1 MTARGP
7 SRTFS
12 EWVEKTIADPAS
24 GSRLPTIRQLS
35 RDFGLSE
42 STVHKCLRACINDGR
57 LTAIRGRGL
66 FITSRMPQPV
76 GPAPRSGTSSSLSIA
91 DALMEDIAAGKL
103 KHGEALPAVKLLS
116 RQFKA
121 GQASV
126 TDAYR
131 ILQQRGLVRRVG
143 KKFWVGGLQSIR
155 DFGARSTVVCLNFSE
170 GDPTDLTS
178 NSEILHAFEFME
190 DELHNHRLSMRFE
203 DSGRMAVFF
212 RPRALQKTDIAR
224 FVITGVTSARL
235 QTLFPQIRSLETFLS
250 RSGKRI
256 LVCGQ
261 HSDKGT
267 ERRLPKYTDYF
278 CHGTIITN
286 VVRTAAEYCFRKGFQ
301 NVVLV
306 HRETENNTKD
316 MRFYLRFISELL
328 VRNPNADIT
337 FLIRPLHGDTSP
349 EQVFRRTPAYRQHKH
364 FEYLEGLLSKYA
376 PYTLHDLHK
385 RIRLGPTV
393 NDLLSHAP
401 RGAVWICREAAIACA
416 VDDWC
421 TAHRIPVPSE
431 AAILCFEKEPSLHFR
446 GIAAC
451 IPDWRT
457 IGYIL
462 AHSLIGDIPLRKSRK
477 GFLRTPAV
485 LYERRTMP

>member
-1 MTARGP
+1 MTRGH
-7 SRTFS
+7 SRDLLQ
-12 EWVEKTIADPAS
+12 WVDTTLADPAS
-24 GSRLPTIRQLS
+24 GNRLPTIRALS
-35 RDFGLSE
+35 RNFGLSK
-42 STVHKCLRACINDGR
+42 STVQKSLKSYIQDGR
-57 LTAIRGRGL
+57 LTAIRGKGL
-66 FITSRMPQPV
+66 FVTSRMPQP
-76 GPAPRSGTSSSLSIA
+76 RNLESNHSTSSVLSIA
-91 DALMEDIAAGKL
+91 DALTEDIAAGKL

-126 TDAYR
+126 TNAYR

-155 DFGARSTVVCLNFSE
+155 DFGAKSTVVCLNFSE
-170 GDPTDLTS
+170 GDSTDLTS
-178 NSEILHAFEFME
+178 NSEILHAFEFLE
-190 DELHNHRLSMRFE
+190 DELHNHRLSIRFE
-203 DSGRMAVFF
+203 DSGRMALFL
-212 RPRALQKTDIAR
+212 RPRALQKSDIAR
-224 FVITGVTSARL
+224 FIITGVTSDRL
-235 QTLFPQIRSLETFLS
+235 LTLFPQIQSLETFLS

-256 LVCGQ
+256 LVCGR
-261 HSDKGT
+261 HSESGT
-267 ERRLPKYTDYF
+267 ERRIPRHTEYF

-301 NVVLV
+301 NIVLV
-306 HRETENNTKD
+306 HRETENNAKD
-316 MRFYLRFISELL
+316 VRFYLRFISELL

-337 FLIRPLHGDTSP
+337 FLIQPLHGDTSP
-349 EQVFRRTPAYRQHKH
+349 ERVFWRTPAYKEHNH

-376 PYTLHDLHK
+376 PYTMNDLYR
-385 RIRLGPTV
+385 RITLGSTV

-401 RGAVWICREAAIACA
+401 RGAVWICKEAAIACA
-416 VDDWC
+416 ADDWC
-421 TAHRIPVPSE
+421 TAHRIPVPTE
-431 AAILCFEKEPSLHFR
+431 AAILCFEKAPSLHFR
-446 GIAAC
+446 GIATC

-462 AHSLIGDIPLRKSRK
+462 AHSLIGDIPLKRSRK